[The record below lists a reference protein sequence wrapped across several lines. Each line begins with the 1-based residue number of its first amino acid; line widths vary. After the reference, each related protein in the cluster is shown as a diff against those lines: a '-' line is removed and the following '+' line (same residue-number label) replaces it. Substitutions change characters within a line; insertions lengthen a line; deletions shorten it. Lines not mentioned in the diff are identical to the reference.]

1 MLLLRR
7 GSAMPA
13 ASSARCALQRPL
25 LLLWLLLVVAAAV
38 CVSALP
44 VGRSV
49 VSLAGILPFTSTRH
63 AGQAVRVR
71 AVMDLMAADVNSGV
85 AVAGRPAHH
94 LGAGVTLQIV
104 YADSGDTSVGAMR
117 ALFDLYGSHNSTLSG
132 VIGELLDDITIPL
145 DFLAADFG
153 LPLTT
158 PLSAAASLG
167 SLEDHPYFWRPAPD
181 DVDNALAMLN
191 VRIAKHTNTTATTE
205 ETHTKFELTVACVV
219 CLSSPMLFSW

>member
-1 MLLLRR
+1 
-7 GSAMPA
+7 MPV
-13 ASSARCALQRPL
+13 ASSARCVLQRPL
-25 LLLWLLLVVAAAV
+25 LLLWRLLVVAAVMSLSV

-63 AGQAVRVR
+63 AGQAARVR
-71 AVMDLMAADVNSGV
+71 AVMDLMTADVNSGV

-104 YADSGDTSVGAMR
+104 YADSGDSSVGAMR
-117 ALFDLYGSHNSTLSG
+117 ALFDLYGSHNATLAG
-132 VIGELLDDITIPL
+132 IIGELTDDITTPL
-145 DFLAADFG
+145 DFLASDFG

-191 VRIAKHTNTTATTE
+191 VRIAKHTNNTTATTD
-205 ETHTKFELTVACVV
+205 ETHTKFELTVTCVV